1 MEYLLGVVVAIV
13 VEGVKKYGQTEGFG
27 TMIALLIV
35 SLIGGWAYVYFLAFP
50 FWETVAQALLYGAGL
65 HNLILKRLI
74 DNN

>member
-35 SLIGGWAYVYFLAFP
+35 SLLGGWAYTSVSYTHLTLP
-50 FWETVAQALLYGAGL
+50 T
-65 HNLILKRLI
+65 KRI
-74 DNN
+74 V